1 MDATFWAFI
10 SLILFLALI
19 AYLKVP
25 GMVARSLDQRA
36 DRIRRELEDAR
47 ALREEAQQLLAE
59 YQRKR
64 HEAEQEAAELV
75 TAAKREAEGI
85 IADAKASTEEYVTRR
100 TKLAEQ
106 KIAQAERDAVNEVR
120 ARAVD
125 VAVAAASKILSDKVD
140 SPVSGT
146 LFDESITQLKA
157 KLN

>member
-1 MDATFWAFI
+1 
-10 SLILFLALI
+10 
-19 AYLKVP
+19 
-25 GMVARSLDQRA
+25 
-36 DRIRRELEDAR
+36 
-47 ALREEAQQLLAE
+47 
-59 YQRKR
+59 
-64 HEAEQEAAELV
+64 
-75 TAAKREAEGI
+75 
-85 IADAKASTEEYVTRR
+85 
-100 TKLAEQ
+100 